1 MHPSHPV
8 DHAVPTAPAASWVMG
23 RSARWQTPEGQ
34 ALLAQDPL
42 LDDLRDL
49 RQWSLALTVIPNLPV
64 LLRTVWRAVGAL
76 HTAWALRR
84 ESREG

>member
-1 MHPSHPV
+1 
-8 DHAVPTAPAASWVMG
+8 MG

-49 RQWSLALTVIPNLPV
+49 GGWGLMLSVLPTFPLAL
-64 LLRTVWRAVGAL
+64 RAAWRAVRAL
-76 HTAWALRR
+76 RTLWALRR
-84 ESREG
+84 EPRGS